1 MLLGA
6 LAQRRR
12 PVAAPE
18 TIGGYRAIAQ
28 SQAVLDLTTAA
39 TLKVLKVTP
48 RQLVSV
54 DWSAGQTTGRE
65 PVTQAIARAA

>member
-1 MLLGA
+1 
-6 LAQRRR
+6 
-12 PVAAPE
+12 
-18 TIGGYRAIAQ
+18 
-28 SQAVLDLTTAA
+28 VLDLTTAA